1 MNHLSLGLP
10 LRVDRYGPLVVVTHG
25 KPHTEIHP
33 DVWRSLVRDKYLD
46 MGSRVEVVPRSCV
59 RLLWKRD
66 MGEKPFPGF
75 YAFRAYTR
83 GRSVVLLSDWTE
95 TTQSLTWLLLHELTH
110 VQVNSNPMLDRAL
123 RSVERPVDYL
133 TSDEAH
139 EEWPEEQ
146 LANLSADQ
154 LAPRYASR
162 PGLNRV
168 WWRSR
173 VSNQIS

>member
-1 MNHLSLGLP
+1 M
-10 LRVDRYGPLVVVTHG
+10 RVDNYGPLTVVTHG
-25 KPHTEIHP
+25 KPDVEIP
-33 DVWRSLVRDKYLD
+33 SLVWQALVRDKYLD
-46 MGSRVEVVPRSCV
+46 MGVRVEVVPRSCV

-66 MGEKPFPGF
+66 MGLKPFPGF

-83 GRSVVLLSDWTE
+83 DRDVVILSDWTE
-95 TTQSLTWLLLHELTH
+95 TSQSLIWLLLHELTH
-110 VQVNSNPMLDRAL
+110 VQVNNTPMLDRAL
-123 RSVERPVDYL
+123 RSIERPVNYL

-139 EEWPEEQ
+139 ESWPEEK

-162 PGLNRV
+162 PGLNRI

-173 VSNQIS
+173 LSDQVS